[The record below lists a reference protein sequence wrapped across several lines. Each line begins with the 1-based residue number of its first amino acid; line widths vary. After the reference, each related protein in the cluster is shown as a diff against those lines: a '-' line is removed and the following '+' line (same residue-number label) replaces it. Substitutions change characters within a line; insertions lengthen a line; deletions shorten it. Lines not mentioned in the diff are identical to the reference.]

1 MELTILTGGG
11 RIECLRCTA
20 HSSRTGLQC
29 GRPALK
35 SSSTR
40 KCQFHGG
47 RGSGP
52 KTIEGKARIAA
63 ANIKHGGYSKAAS
76 AVRAAS
82 LARLSQLEDTLYLLG
97 MTSVG
102 RTPGRKPNGY
112 TPIRTLD
119 EFMLVMFDTP
129 QNHDGA
135 SIEEVQKNNRNTH
148 RP

>member
-1 MELTILTGGG
+1 MELTFLTAGG

-20 HSSRTGLQC
+20 QSSRTGLQC

-52 KTIEGKARIAA
+52 KTAEGKARIAA
-63 ANIKHGGYSKAAS
+63 ANTEHGGYSKAAS

-82 LARLSQLEDTLYLLG
+82 LVRLSQLEDALYLLG

-112 TPIRTLD
+112 QALTTHEQIRS
-119 EFMLVMFDTP
+119 LVFDIS
-129 QNHDGA
+129 QNK
-135 SIEEVQKNNRNTH
+135 V
-148 RP
+148 